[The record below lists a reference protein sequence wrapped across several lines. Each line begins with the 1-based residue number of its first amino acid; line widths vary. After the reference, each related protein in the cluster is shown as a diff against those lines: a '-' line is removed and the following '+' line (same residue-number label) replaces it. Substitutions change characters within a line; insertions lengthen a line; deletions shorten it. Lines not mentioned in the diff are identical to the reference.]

1 MSRPAGAAS
10 RLVGLQTPPS
20 TYSRPWISTGA
31 NNQGTVH
38 DACTAS
44 ATETL
49 GARGLPKTTRRPL
62 RRSTAV
68 TRSRPSNRAPE
79 RSIRPRRRLRSSRG
93 VGIRCSIAARI
104 TAPPGAASP
113 SASGAN
119 AAPAAIAHAPAR
131 LAAYIAAA
139 ASPSTGSEPA
149 SSANEPLSMFDGR
162 RGDWPAARCADT
174 IAPAEVPTKDSHSR
188 RSKPVASS
196 IPASTPIIHA
206 SPRTPPPPS
215 TKTSGGVIIE
225 TRLAMRPLDLGG
237 TWRPRPCRLDCRV
250 LTAQGDVKA

>member
-31 NNQGTVH
+31 NSHGTVH

-44 ATETL
+44 ATETS
-49 GARGLPKTTRRPL
+49 GARGLPNTTRRPL

-68 TRSRPSNRAPE
+68 TRRRPSKRAPE
-79 RSIRPRRRLRSSRG
+79 RSIRLRRRLRSSWG
-93 VGIRCSIAARI
+93 VGIRRSIAARI
-104 TAPPGAASP
+104 TAPPGAATP

-119 AAPAAIAHAPAR
+119 AAPAAIANAPAR
-131 LAAYIAAA
+131 LAAYSAAD
-139 ASPSTGSEPA
+139 ASPSTDSEPA
-149 SSANEPLSMFDGR
+149 SSSSEPLSMLDGR

-174 IAPAEVPTKDSHSR
+174 IEPADVPTKASHSR

-215 TKTSGGVIIE
+215 TKTSGGVIIAM
-225 TRLAMRPLDLGG
+225 RLAMRAASAAGSG
-237 TWRPRPCRLDCRV
+237 SARRSV
-250 LTAQGDVKA
+250 AI